1 VTLTW
6 TASTG
11 AAHYL
16 VQRTTLKDGVFAEIG
31 KVAAGTAY
39 VDITVANGTT
49 YDYAVVA
56 VNAGGQSPPS
66 VRARATPQPAPP
78 APKSLEGSAGENRV
92 LLTWAPAAGAGS
104 YSIRRASSPEGPF
117 SEIASIVTTTF
128 TDRSVVTGTTYYYKV
143 AATNAGGS
151 SAEAGPVQATPMEQ
165 PATPTGLTSFAGPR
179 EVRLT
184 WQASKGATNYT
195 IKRATVNGGPFTT
208 LAVVPGTG
216 HTDKDV
222 DFRTTYYYTVSA
234 MNAAGR
240 SAPSDPVKAV
250 PLPPE

>member
-1 VTLTW
+1 
-6 TASTG
+6 
-11 AAHYL
+11 
-16 VQRTTLKDGVFAEIG
+16 
-31 KVAAGTAY
+31 
-39 VDITVANGTT
+39 
-49 YDYAVVA
+49 
-56 VNAGGQSPPS
+56 
-66 VRARATPQPAPP
+66 
-78 APKSLEGSAGENRV
+78 V

-104 YSIRRASSPEGPF
+104 YSIRRATSPEGPF
-117 SEIASIVTTTF
+117 SEIASVVTTTF

-165 PATPTGLTSFAGPR
+165 PATPTGLTNFAGPG

-240 SAPSDPVKAV
+240 SAPSDPVKAS